1 MISKILEII
10 ENLLK
15 PVPNDKKAEDSWSES
30 DIYGDDDTDD
40 KDPFDSKGHLNRLS
54 KLHQDARKSTKRNP
68 NHPN

>member
-1 MISKILEII
+1 MISKILQII

-15 PVPNDKKAEDSWSES
+15 PVPTDKKAEDSWNES
-30 DIYGDDDTDD
+30 NIYDDTDE
-40 KDPFDSKGHLNRLS
+40 DPFDSKGHLNRLS

>member
-1 MISKILEII
+1 MIQKILQII

-15 PVPNDKKAEDSWSES
+15 PVPTDKKAEDSWNES
-30 DIYGDDDTDD
+30 DIYDDADE
-40 KDPFDSKGHLNRLS
+40 DPFDSKGHMNRLK